1 MTSTFADIT
10 LIVVIAAALGI
21 VARILKQ
28 PTIVAYLL
36 TGILIGFL
44 GLHNGSSG
52 ELLDVMAKF
61 GITLLLFLVGLQMR
75 FDNLK
80 AIGKTALLTGIGQ
93 IVITAV
99 LGFAVVKALGFA
111 SLPALYIAIALT
123 FSSTIVVVKLL
134 SEKRDLQSL
143 YGRIVVGFLLVQDV
157 VAIFMLI
164 FLVGFQENPES
175 AGILTFLLTI
185 TKSVI
190 LFAII
195 IWLSQKAFPWI
206 FERLARSPELLF
218 LTSVAWAFGMSLFVS
233 SKFIGLSIEIGGF
246 LAGVA
251 LAKSLEQFQIE
262 AQLRPLRDFF
272 IVIFFVMLGAS
283 LVLENVSSII
293 LPTLFLSLFV
303 LIIDPIIV
311 LAIMGMLGFKRKTS
325 FSASV
330 TVAQISEFS
339 LILMAM
345 GLTLGHVGTHEVSIV
360 TAVGM
365 VTFLVSTYFIKHT
378 HTLYHKLDRY
388 LKIFERK
395 NATEDIPLPPIAKGP
410 IVLAG
415 AHRLGSQLL
424 HTIDKQKLVVVDFD
438 PEIVKELQKDGFK
451 VVFGDITD
459 PDIQNHIH
467 LDTAYIVISTI
478 PDLEDNLLLI
488 EKMLDMKRQTGNA
501 PKTIVTAYTNWEA
514 RKLYKA
520 GANYVVLP
528 HFLGGK
534 HLAALVK
541 NGRLDYPTMEN
552 WRKHDEKVLAGI

>member
-1 MTSTFADIT
+1 MTTPFVDIT

-21 VARILKQ
+21 LARILKQ

-36 TGILIGFL
+36 TGIIVGAI
-44 GLHNGSSG
+44 GLHDGASG

-75 FDNLK
+75 FDTLK
-80 AIGKTALLTGIGQ
+80 SIGRTALLTGIGQ
-93 IVITAV
+93 IVITTI
-99 LGFAVVKALGFA
+99 LGFGLAKILGFA

-175 AGILTFLLTI
+175 VSIVNFLLTI

-190 LFAII
+190 LFALI

-233 SKFIGLSIEIGGF
+233 SDFIGLSIEIGGF

-251 LAKSLEQFQIE
+251 LARSLEQFQIE

-283 LVLENVSSII
+283 LVVENIVGII
-293 LPTLFLSLFV
+293 VPALILALFV
-303 LIIDPIIV
+303 IIADPIIV
-311 LAIMGMLGFKRKTS
+311 LAIMGWLGFKRKTS
-325 FSASV
+325 FFASV

-345 GLTLGHVGTHEVSIV
+345 GLTLGHVGTREVSIV
-360 TAVGM
+360 TAVGII
-365 VTFLVSTYFIKHT
+365 TFLVSTYFIKHQ
-378 HTLYHKLDRY
+378 HALYHRFERH
-388 LKIFERK
+388 LKIFERRDA
-395 NATEDIPLPPIAKGP
+395 NEDIPLPQITKGP

-424 HTIDKQKLVVVDFD
+424 HTVGKEKLVVVDFD
-438 PEIVKELQKDGFK
+438 PEIVKGLQAEGYK

-459 PDIQNHIH
+459 PDIQNHVH

-488 EKMLDMKRQTGNA
+488 EKILEMKRQTGNA

-514 RKLYKA
+514 KKLYEA
-520 GANYVVLP
+520 GAEYVVLP

-534 HLAALVK
+534 HLASLIQD
-541 NGRLDYPTMEN
+541 GRLDVETVKN
-552 WRKHDEKVLAGI
+552 WRKHDQKLLAVT